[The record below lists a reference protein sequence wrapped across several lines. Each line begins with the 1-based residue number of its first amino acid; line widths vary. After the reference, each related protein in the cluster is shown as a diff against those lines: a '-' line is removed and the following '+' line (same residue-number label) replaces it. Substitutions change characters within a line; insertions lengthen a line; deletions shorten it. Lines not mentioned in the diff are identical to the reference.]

1 MLDLDG
7 SLVILNPA
15 AGRGSAVRAWRAAE
29 AVLRKAGVRFDLA
42 RTDGPRHAE
51 VLAAQA
57 ARSGRPAVL
66 AVGGDGTVNEVANG
80 LLRAAEGSPTL
91 PMGVI
96 TAGTGND
103 FIKMLG
109 IPADAVGSARTA
121 LRATTRQVD
130 AGLVND
136 RFFTN
141 GVGVGFDA
149 RVAARARDVRRL
161 RGLAV
166 YAWAVA
172 RAIIEHRNAHVRIQ
186 VDGAAVADQQVTLVT
201 VANGGC
207 HGGGFWLC
215 PDARPDDGCLDVL
228 IADALP
234 RTGVMRFIPRVL
246 RRTHTQ
252 YPNVHMHRARQVE
265 ITSREPLP
273 VHADGEPLEPVSRLE
288 IEILPGRLTVLV

>member
-1 MLDLDG
+1 MLDG

-15 AGRGSAVRAWRAAE
+15 AGRGSAVHAWRSAE
-29 AVLRKAGVRFDLA
+29 SVFHTAGVSFDLA

-57 ARSGRPAVL
+57 ARAGRPAVL

-109 IPADAVGSARTA
+109 IPADATGAAHTA
-121 LRATTRQVD
+121 LQAKTRQVD
-130 AGLVND
+130 AGVVND

-149 RVAARARDVRRL
+149 RVAARARDIRRL

-172 RAIIEHRNAHVRIQ
+172 QAIRDHSNPHVRVRI
-186 VDGAAVADQQVTLVT
+186 DGREVADQQATLVT

-215 PDARPDDGCLDVL
+215 PNARPDDGWLDVL

-252 YPNVHMHRARQVE
+252 FPSVHMHRAHRVE
-265 ITSREPLP
+265 ISGRDAFP
-273 VHADGEPLEPVSRLE
+273 VHADGEPLEPVRRLE
-288 IEILPGRLTVLV
+288 IEILPGQLTVLA

>member
-1 MLDLDG
+1 MLDG

-15 AGRGSAVRAWRAAE
+15 AGRGSAVRAWQSAE
-29 AVLRKAGVRFDLA
+29 SVLRNAGVSFDVA

-51 VLAAQA
+51 LLAAQA
-57 ARSGRPAVL
+57 ARSRRPAVL

-91 PMGVI
+91 PLGVI

-109 IPADAVGSARTA
+109 IPANAAGAARTA
-121 LRATTRQVD
+121 VRATTRQVD
-130 AGLVND
+130 AGIAND

-141 GVGVGFDA
+141 GLGVGFDA
-149 RVAARARDVRRL
+149 RVAARARDIRRL

-172 RAIIEHRNAHVRIQ
+172 QAIGNHSNPHLRVE
-186 VDGAAVADQQVTLVT
+186 VDGREVADQQVTLVT

-215 PDARPDDGCLDVL
+215 PDARPDDGLLDVL

-234 RTGVMRFIPRVL
+234 RAGVMRFIPRVL
-246 RRTHTQ
+246 RRTHTR
-252 YPNVHMHRARQVE
+252 YPDVRLHRAQRVE
-265 ITSREPLP
+265 ISSLEPLP
-273 VHADGEPLEPVSRLE
+273 VHVDGEPLEPLRQIK
-288 IEILPGRLTVLV
+288 IEILPGRLTVLA

>member
-1 MLDLDG
+1 MLDG

-15 AGRGSAVRAWRAAE
+15 AGRGSAVRAWRSAE
-29 AVLRKAGVRFDLA
+29 AVLRHAGVRFDLV

-103 FIKMLG
+103 FVKMLG
-109 IPADAVGSARTA
+109 IPADPVGAA
-121 LRATTRQVD
+121 HIAMQAATRQVD

-149 RVAARARDVRRL
+149 RVAARARDIRRL

-166 YAWAVA
+166 YALAVA
-172 RAIIEHRNAHVRIQ
+172 QAIGEHSNPHVRVRI
-186 VDGAAVADQQVTLVT
+186 DGAEVADQQVTLVT

-215 PDARPDDGCLDVL
+215 PDARPDDGWLDVL
-228 IADALP
+228 VADALA

-246 RRTHTQ
+246 RRTHTS
-252 YPNVHMHRARQVE
+252 YPDVRMHRAQRVE
-265 ITSREPLP
+265 ISSREPLP
-273 VHADGEPLEPVSRLE
+273 VHADGEPLEPVRRLD
-288 IEILPGRLTVLV
+288 IEILAGRLTVLA